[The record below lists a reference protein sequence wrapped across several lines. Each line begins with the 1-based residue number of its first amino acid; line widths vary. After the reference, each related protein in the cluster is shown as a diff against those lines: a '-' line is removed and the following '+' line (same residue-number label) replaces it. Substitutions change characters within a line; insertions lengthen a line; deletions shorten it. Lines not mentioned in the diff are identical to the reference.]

1 MVALETRRS
10 LQVLMAALMILLSDK
25 IVNTKFSFR
34 MIKNKVFL
42 DDSQDKFSKLTV
54 LLFYNHIVQ

>member
-1 MVALETRRS
+1 
-10 LQVLMAALMILLSDK
+10 MAALMILLSDK